1 MTVQRHNPAYR
12 LASNVLLIKL
22 KEKSPL
28 TSIPTKSVQEPMVP
42 WKHLSEDFLY
52 TFIYSIYIFPH
63 NTDNDKLG
71 FQGLSIQIHDQ
82 DLAQ

>member
-1 MTVQRHNPAYR
+1 MWIKKETVIYSDEDIGFRTGFGTIYFRVFR
-12 LASNVLLIKL
+12 L
-22 KEKSPL
+22 
-28 TSIPTKSVQEPMVP
+28 
-42 WKHLSEDFLY
+42 
-52 TFIYSIYIFPH
+52 FIYSIYIFPH